1 MTEATL
7 MTDTATEAN
16 RIKVHTEHTL
26 REALIRLALLREGE
40 EAIFTPLPG
49 GVASDIWKVDL
60 PEQAVCIKK
69 ALHKL
74 KTTADWFVP
83 IERNLYEWKYYEIAD
98 KAAPGAAPRLLAQDK
113 EAFLFVMEFLKPE
126 SHPLWKDQL
135 RDGKTDPEFSGRV
148 GSRLAAI
155 HSYTADRDDIA
166 AEFPTDGIFYAS
178 RMESYLEAAS
188 RVHTDLE
195 QQLCRLIQTTMHTK
209 RALVHG
215 DVSPKNIFN
224 GPRGPILLDAEC
236 AFFGD
241 PAFDLAFCLNH
252 LLLKCL
258 WTPSASPGFLDCFA
272 ALVRGYLAGVDW
284 EPAENLETRTARL
297 LPGLF
302 LARIDGKS
310 PVEYITAET
319 DRNLV
324 RRTSRSLL
332 KNPVDRLSEVSQTW
346 KLALEL

>member
-1 MTEATL
+1 M
-7 MTDTATEAN
+7 
-16 RIKVHTEHTL
+16 
-26 REALIRLALLREGE
+26 RLDLLREGE
-40 EAIFTPLPG
+40 EAIFTPLTG
-49 GVASDIWKVDL
+49 GIASDIWKVDL
-60 PEQAVCIKK
+60 PRQTVCIKK

-74 KTTADWFVP
+74 KTKADWFVP

-98 KAAPGAAPRLLAQDK
+98 KAAPGAAPRLLAQDS
-113 EAFLFVMEFLKPE
+113 ESFLFVMEFLEPE

-135 RDGKTDPEFSGRV
+135 RDGKTDPEFSGQV
-148 GSRLAAI
+148 GGRLAAI

-195 QQLCRLIQTTMHTK
+195 QQLSRLIRTTMHTK

-224 GPRGPILLDAEC
+224 APRGPILLDAEC

-258 WTPSASPGFLDCFA
+258 WTPSASSGFLDCFA
-272 ALVRGYLAGVDW
+272 SLTRGYLAGVDW
-284 EPAENLETRTARL
+284 EPVESIEARTARL

-310 PVEYITAET
+310 PVEYITSEK

-324 RRTSRSLL
+324 RRTARTLL
-332 KNPVDRLSEVSQTW
+332 KNPVDHLSEISQTW
-346 KLALEL
+346 KMALEL